1 MDKTLSFS
9 EKGHMN
15 RKFLD
20 CYGIIAG
27 VLIVAYFVELVKGN
41 RTPGYIAVFCL
52 ILLLPLISC
61 IFLYR
66 KNKESGKVK
75 YLGVCGYCVLYAFV
89 LLTSTSHL
97 SFCYILPM
105 TVAVMLFQDSKFA
118 LKAGI
123 LSVLVNAADIA
134 LLCSIQGGPDKSMI
148 VNYEI
153 QIAVIVLVV
162 AISIIVTNA
171 LERVSNYR
179 LGLIEDEKE
188 KGAEV
193 LSHVLST
200 VEALIKKVSEI
211 DEEAKKITSHG
222 ESSKKAIDEIVD
234 GTNDLA
240 RTIQKQLEMT
250 ESIGSMTEATDEIA
264 KEIQEKFKDTRDV
277 TELGSRDINELEK
290 ASEQNAKVSSQVNIT
305 MDKLLAQTGEVN
317 EILQLIEGI
326 TEQTTLLALNASI
339 EAARAGEAGKG
350 FAVVADEIKK
360 LSSETESAT
369 YQIRAILEE
378 LMKQTN
384 EAEESVGSLIESNEK
399 QARLVVK
406 TRKAF
411 VQIESDIRDVD
422 SSVERQTINMD
433 RIKESNKEIIHY
445 VENLSAFSEELLAN
459 TENTRDMTEDTIE
472 GTRTVSDL
480 LDGVMQEVEILKSI
494 V

>member
-1 MDKTLSFS
+1 MEKNLSFN

-15 RKFLD
+15 RRFLD
-20 CYGIIAG
+20 CYSMIAI
-27 VLIVAYFVELVKGN
+27 VLIVAYFVELAKGS
-41 RTPGYIAVFCL
+41 RTPVYIAVFCL
-52 ILLLPLISC
+52 ILLLPLIGC
-61 IFLYR
+61 ILLYR
-66 KNKESGKVK
+66 KNKESGRIK
-75 YLGVCGYCVLYAFV
+75 YLGVLGYGVLYAFV
-89 LLTSTSHL
+89 LLTSTSIL

-105 TVAVMLFQDSKFA
+105 IVAVMMFQDSKFA

-123 LSVLVNAADIA
+123 MSILINIADVA
-134 LLCSIQGGPDKSMI
+134 LMCLIQGGPDKGMI

-153 QIAVIVLVV
+153 QIAVIVLMVG
-162 AISIIVTNA
+162 ISIVVTNV

-193 LSHVLST
+193 LRQVLSA
-200 VEALIKKVSEI
+200 VEALVKKVSGI
-211 DEEAKKITSHG
+211 DEEAKKMAGQG
-222 ESSKKAIDEIVD
+222 ESSKKAIEEIVA

-240 RTIQKQLEMT
+240 QTIQKQLEMT
-250 ESIGSMTEATDEIA
+250 ESIGSMTEATDDIA
-264 KEIQEKFKDTRDV
+264 NEIQEKFKDTREV
-277 TELGSRDINELEK
+277 TELGGRDINELEK
-290 ASEQNAKVSSQVNIT
+290 ASEQNAAVSSQVSIT
-305 MDKLLAQTGEVN
+305 MDKLLTQTGEVN

-360 LSSETESAT
+360 LSSETEAAT
-369 YQIRAILEE
+369 YQIRAILGE
-378 LMKQTN
+378 LTKQTN
-384 EAEESVGSLIESNEK
+384 EAEERVGNLIESNEK
-399 QARLVVK
+399 QAKLVVK

-411 VQIESDIRDVD
+411 AQIESNIVAVD
-422 SSVERQTINMD
+422 NSVERQAANMD

-472 GTRTVSDL
+472 GTRKVSGL
-480 LDGVMQEVEILKSI
+480 LDEVMQEIEVLKGI

>member
-66 KNKESGKVK
+66 KNKESGKIK

-153 QIAVIVLVV
+153 RIAVIVLVV

-200 VEALIKKVSEI
+200 VEALVKKVSEI
-211 DEEAKKITSHG
+211 DEEAKK
-222 ESSKKAIDEIVD
+222 
-234 GTNDLA
+234 
-240 RTIQKQLEMT
+240 
-250 ESIGSMTEATDEIA
+250 
-264 KEIQEKFKDTRDV
+264 
-277 TELGSRDINELEK
+277 
-290 ASEQNAKVSSQVNIT
+290 
-305 MDKLLAQTGEVN
+305 
-317 EILQLIEGI
+317 
-326 TEQTTLLALNASI
+326 
-339 EAARAGEAGKG
+339 
-350 FAVVADEIKK
+350 
-360 LSSETESAT
+360 
-369 YQIRAILEE
+369 
-378 LMKQTN
+378 
-384 EAEESVGSLIESNEK
+384 
-399 QARLVVK
+399 
-406 TRKAF
+406 
-411 VQIESDIRDVD
+411 
-422 SSVERQTINMD
+422 
-433 RIKESNKEIIHY
+433 
-445 VENLSAFSEELLAN
+445 
-459 TENTRDMTEDTIE
+459 
-472 GTRTVSDL
+472 
-480 LDGVMQEVEILKSI
+480 
-494 V
+494 